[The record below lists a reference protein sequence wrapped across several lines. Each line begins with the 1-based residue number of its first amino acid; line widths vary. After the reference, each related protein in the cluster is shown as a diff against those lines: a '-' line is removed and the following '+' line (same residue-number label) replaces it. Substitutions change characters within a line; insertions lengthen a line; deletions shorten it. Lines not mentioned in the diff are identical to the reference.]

1 MCGTMS
7 YGCCPKMQTRCISAA
22 VPVIESQASPTL
34 VLSPLCQLLHLSLQT
49 TFKLRQQRL
58 AAFLQCELPEVMSL
72 ENLSRASGNRHWTLA
87 CYLSPFQ
94 FRHLH
99 SQQLLRLH
107 A

>member
-1 MCGTMS
+1 
-7 YGCCPKMQTRCISAA
+7 MQLSSGVR
-22 VPVIESQASPTL
+22 QAIPTL
-34 VLSPLCQLLHLSLQT
+34 VLSPLCQLLRLSFET

-58 AAFLQCELPEVMSL
+58 AAFLQRELPMVTSL
-72 ENLSRASGNRHWTLA
+72 KCLSRASGRQHWTLA
-87 CYLSPFQ
+87 CYLSPFK